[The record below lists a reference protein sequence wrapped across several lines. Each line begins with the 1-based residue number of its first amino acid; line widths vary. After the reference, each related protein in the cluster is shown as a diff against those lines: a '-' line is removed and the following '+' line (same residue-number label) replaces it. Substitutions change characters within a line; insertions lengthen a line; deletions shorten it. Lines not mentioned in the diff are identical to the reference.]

1 MTTQIKLGA
10 IDSDAHVVE
19 TDHTWDFMDPSE
31 EKYRPQL
38 YGTDGGNRHPE
49 GVARHRRGLCI
60 KTQDHRA
67 LG

>member
-1 MTTQIKLGA
+1 MTMTTT

-38 YGTDGGNRHPE
+38 YGTDGGNR
-49 GVARHRRGLCI
+49 
-60 KTQDHRA
+60 QQ
-67 LG
+67 